1 MGSASTRRSPLEQ
14 ALLDQAC
21 VPRVLAA
28 LGHDPRQA
36 RALDRQGQPVFFA
49 LAGHPKAKELLESF
63 LAAGVDLEQRDKH
76 GRSFFHHV
84 LLQGSPLAKSK
95 ARAKGTAWLPV
106 LFPTHLADWVL
117 SKDSHQWF
125 HADASGKRAVVVA
138 LEANHATAV
147 RWLMDHGIDH
157 HSTHAAAGF
166 QFSPWV
172 WAMAI
177 PTAGADCLEACFPR
191 GKLPPLEVGERQ
203 LLGSRAREVLA
214 SPQQSLMWL
223 EKMAAWEQRGGK
235 LMTLDTLEL
244 TDQLVRAYRR
254 SLSLEGP
261 QGTLGFATRER
272 QRIRLQETGYPF
284 RWEAMNAWCL
294 QHRLDQQLGTGTGKG
309 RRERL

>member
-14 ALLDQAC
+14 VLLDQAC

-63 LAAGVDLEQRDKH
+63 LAAGVDLNQRDKH

-117 SKDSHQWF
+117 SKDPDQWF
-125 HADASGKRAVVVA
+125 HAEASGKRALVVA
-138 LEANHATAV
+138 LEANHLEAV
-147 RWLMDHGIDH
+147 TWLMSQGVTPNV
-157 HSTHAAAGF
+157 THAAAGF
-166 QFSPWV
+166 QFAAWV
-172 WAMAI
+172 WALAL
-177 PTAGADCLEACFPR
+177 PSASAACLEACFPR
-191 GKLPPLEVGERQ
+191 GTLPPLHQGERQ
-203 LLGSRAREVLA
+203 FVGSYAKEVLQ
-214 SPQQSLMWL
+214 SPQHSLMWL

-235 LMTLDTLEL
+235 LMTVETLEL

-254 SLSLEGP
+254 SLALEGP
-261 QGTLGFATRER
+261 LGFVVRER

-294 QHRLDQQLGTGTGKG
+294 QHRLDQQLGAGTGEG
-309 RRERL
+309 RRGRL